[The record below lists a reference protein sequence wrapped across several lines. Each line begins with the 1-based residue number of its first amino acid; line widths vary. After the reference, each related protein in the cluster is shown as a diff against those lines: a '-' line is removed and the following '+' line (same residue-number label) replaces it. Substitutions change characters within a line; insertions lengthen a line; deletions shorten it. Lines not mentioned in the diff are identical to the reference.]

1 MAKKHDPSEMG
12 KKGGKARA
20 KSLTPERRSEIA
32 RNAALARHE
41 AGVPEATHTGEMQL
55 GNAVI
60 ECSVLEDGTRLISQR
75 GLAKAFDTAVP
86 SGSRREDNLPAF
98 LSSKSL
104 KPFISKSLI
113 SKTAHIKYKPKS
125 GGVAHGIPAE
135 AIPMICDVWL
145 EARDSE
151 ALAPSQQHIA
161 EAADIIMRGLAH
173 VGIVALV
180 DEATGYQRDREQNAL
195 AKILE
200 AFVAKDIQP
209 WLPTFPLEF
218 YELICEI
225 RGEPLERA
233 RKRPSYLGKITN
245 DLVYERLAPGVLD
258 ELRDRNPVVNTG
270 RRKHKHHQLLTQDVG
285 HPKLREHLAG
295 IISTLRAAKALR
307 LGWKELEKLMD
318 KTTPRQPKM
327 PLFDQLEEDGSAA
340 E

>member
-1 MAKKHDPSEMG
+1 MAKKNDPSEMG

-32 RNAALARHE
+32 RNAALARHGS
-41 AGVPEATHTGEMQL
+41 GVPEATHTGEMQL

-104 KPFISKSLI
+104 KPFISKGLI
-113 SKTAHIKYKPKS
+113 SKTAHIKYKPKN

-180 DEATGYQRDREQNAL
+180 DEATGYQRAREQDAL

-200 AFVAKDIQP
+200 QFIAKELQK
-209 WLPTFPLEF
+209 WVSTFPLRF
-218 YELICEI
+218 YELICEV
-225 RGEPLERA
+225 RDEPIERA
-233 RKRPSYLGKITN
+233 KKRPQYLGTITN
-245 DLVYERLAPGVLD
+245 DLVYERLAPGVL
-258 ELRDRNPVVNTG
+258 EQLKNSNPVAKNG
-270 RRKHKHHQLLTQDVG
+270 GRKHKHHQFLTTDMG
-285 HPKLREHLAG
+285 HPKLREHLAKVITVLDIARLQG
-295 IISTLRAAKALR
+295 
-307 LGWKELEKLMD
+307 LGWDGFKNLLDNTVPK
-318 KTTPRQPKM
+318 QPEA
-327 PLFDQLEEDGSAA
+327 PLFQYQDDD
-340 E
+340 